1 MTAIDE
7 NAIRDGS
14 APIHRLPGRPRD
26 EAAGRAI
33 LDVTRRLVGERGYD
47 AVTTRMIADA
57 AGTGKQTIYRRWP
70 SKPELVLAAFLAH
83 AEETVDQPVPE
94 GMPARERIALFVE
107 RTFASL
113 MHAAPAIRGLM
124 AMAQHDG
131 DFRRIFRQNFVEP
144 RRLAFAQLLEG
155 AIADGLFPSS
165 HDLEAISTAL
175 FGAIWLRLLLDEDLN
190 SDFAARLTAIVV
202 DGIRGG

>member
-7 NAIRDGS
+7 CASRDVTI
-14 APIHRLPGRPRD
+14 PNHRAPGRPRD
-26 EAAGRAI
+26 EAAGRTI
-33 LDVTRRLVGERGYD
+33 LDVTRRLVGELGYD

-83 AEETVDQPVPE
+83 AEETVDQPIPE
-94 GMPARERIALFVE
+94 ATPARERIALFVE
-107 RTFASL
+107 RTFSSL
-113 MHAAPAIRGLM
+113 MHTAPAVRGLM

-131 DFRRIFRQNFVEP
+131 DFRRIFRTNFVEP

-155 AIADGLFPSS
+155 AIADGLFPSD
-165 HDLEAISTAL
+165 HDLEAMSTAL
-175 FGAIWLRLLLDEDLN
+175 FGAIWLRLLLDERLDAE
-190 SDFAARLTAIVV
+190 FAGRLTAIVV
-202 DGIRGG
+202 DGIRGN

>member
-7 NAIRDGS
+7 DATRHEI
-14 APIHRLPGRPRD
+14 APNHRAPGRPRD
-26 EAAGRAI
+26 EAAGRTI
-33 LDVTRRLVGERGYD
+33 LDVTRRLVGELGYD
-47 AVTTRMIADA
+47 TVTTRMIAEA

-83 AEETVDQPVPE
+83 AEKTVHQ
-94 GMPARERIALFVE
+94 PARVARPARDRIALFVE

-155 AIADGLFPSS
+155 AIADGLFPCE

-175 FGAIWLRLLLDEDLN
+175 FGAIWLRLLLDEPLD
-190 SDFAARLTAIVV
+190 SEFAGRLTAIVV